1 MGRAE
6 RVILFAVGFLVDQVA
21 VMLWLVAVL
30 TWFTVFQRFARAW
43 RHLDGWRQLDGAE
56 R

>member
-21 VMLWLVAVL
+21 VMLWLMAIL
-30 TWFTVFQRFARAW
+30 TWFTVFQRFANTW
-43 RHLDGWRQLDGAE
+43 RRLEGAE